1 MKIYGRIEIV
11 PPVSSHML
19 LRLKPSFREG
29 NKNELHCIL
38 YLTFSGNQNRKSNY
52 IFFIQNSTKCNVS
65 SFTLLFTKSFLKKD
79 F

>member
-52 IFFIQNSTKCNVS
+52 IFLYRIQPNVTFLHSRFS
-65 SFTLLFTKSFLKKD
+65 SQKVF
-79 F
+79 

>member
-1 MKIYGRIEIV
+1 MKIYGRIKIV
-11 PPVSSHML
+11 PQVSSHML

-29 NKNELHCIL
+29 NKMNYIVYSH
-38 YLTFSGNQNRKSNY
+38 LTFSGNQNRKSNY